1 MALNPTAFAAA
12 LKMHRD
18 RLGLTQA
25 EAATM
30 LGVSPRVVWKWEHAD
45 GDCLAV
51 TMEGVLARLKF
62 AKAKTPP
69 TPKHSR
75 SDAHGNVTKKT

>member
-1 MALNPTAFAAA
+1 MTNETFGAA

-25 EAATM
+25 EVAT
-30 LGVSPRVVWKWEHAD
+30 LLDVSARIVWQWEQAI
-45 GDCLAV
+45 GNPLPV
-51 TMEGVLARLKF
+51 TMEGVIARLKL

-69 TPKHSR
+69 APTRPR
-75 SDAHGNVTKKT
+75 RVPDPT

>member
-1 MALNPTAFAAA
+1 MSHETFAAA

-25 EAATM
+25 EAAT
-30 LGVSPRVVWKWEHAD
+30 LLDVSPRILWQWEQAT
-45 GDCLAV
+45 GNPLSV

-62 AKAKTPP
+62 SKTKTPP
-69 TPKHSR
+69 APTRPR
-75 SDAHGNVTKKT
+75 R

>member
-1 MALNPTAFAAA
+1 MALDQTSFAAA

-25 EAATM
+25 EAATL

-75 SDAHGNVTKKT
+75 SDAGGNSTKKT